1 MWNFIREKKSPISRH
16 AWKMRLIRVTKY
28 GHSSYLF
35 ADGAVTKEVAFLEV
49 QTAGWSTPTS
59 YLLSRLQIEKWNLVV
74 LFAHPWKMTWKWF
87 IVSSLDIYE
96 NWWSSYWGL
105 TKIPAT
111 SKVKQDL
118 PSITMFQDILK
129 YATIYIFLGILSD
142 EEIIQ
147 WIKIIF
153 HNLWSIFFTFSFIL
167 STTEPHLWYM
177 H

>member
-1 MWNFIREKKSPISRH
+1 MWNFIGKKKSPTSLH
-16 AWKMRLIRVTKY
+16 AWKMWLIRVTKY
-28 GHSSYLF
+28 GASSYLF
-35 ADGAVTKEVAFLEV
+35 TDGAVTKEVPLWECKQLDGQHQLPV
-49 QTAGWSTPTS
+49 SWEGCKLKNEI
-59 YLLSRLQIEKWNLVV
+59 LLSDLHIPEDDLKVIYSFITRHL
-74 LFAHPWKMTWKWF
+74 WKLMKF
-87 IVSSLDIYE
+87 
-96 NWWSSYWGL
+96 YWGL

-111 SKVKQDL
+111 SKVKQGL

-129 YATIYIFLGILSD
+129 YATIYIFWEILSH

-153 HNLWSIFFTFSFIL
+153 HNLSSIFFTFSFIL